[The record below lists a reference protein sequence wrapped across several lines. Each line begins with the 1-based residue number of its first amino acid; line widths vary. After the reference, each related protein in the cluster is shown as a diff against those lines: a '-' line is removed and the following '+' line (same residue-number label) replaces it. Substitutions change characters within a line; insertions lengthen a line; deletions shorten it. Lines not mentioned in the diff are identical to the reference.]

1 MRMGKLMKGNGRMGK
16 RMVME
21 FKFIIMEKD
30 MKEIGRVIRE
40 KDKENYFII
49 IKLWPKASGVMINL
63 LRE

>member
-1 MRMGKLMKGNGRMGK
+1 MGK

>member
-1 MRMGKLMKGNGRMGK
+1 MGKLMKGNGRMGK

>member
-1 MRMGKLMKGNGRMGK
+1 MKGNGRMGK